1 MATIV
6 EFRSTSRR
14 TKSLPVNSGPVNAG
28 GSADIVF
35 FPGVRYERP
44 EEPAAEKPKKSK
56 PRRDTLDIDS

>member
-6 EFRSTSRR
+6 EFRNAPRR
-14 TKSLPVNSGPVNAG
+14 TEPLPVNAG

-44 EEPAAEKPKKSK
+44 AEANAEKPKTGK
-56 PRRDTLDIDS
+56 PGRDTLEIES

>member
-6 EFRSTSRR
+6 EFRSAPRR
-14 TKSLPVNSGPVNAG
+14 TEALPANAG

-44 EEPAAEKPKKSK
+44 EEPTAEKSKKGK
-56 PRRDTLDIDS
+56 PRRDTLAIED

>member
-6 EFRSTSRR
+6 EFRSAPRR
-14 TKSLPVNSGPVNAG
+14 TEPLPANAS

-44 EEPAAEKPKKSK
+44 PEPKAEEPKKSK
-56 PRRDTLDIDS
+56 PRRDTLEIDN

>member
-6 EFRSTSRR
+6 EFRGAPRR
-14 TKSLPVNSGPVNAG
+14 TEPLPVNAS

-44 EEPAAEKPKKSK
+44 PEPETPKPKKGKS
-56 PRRDTLDIDS
+56 RDTLEIES

>member
-14 TKSLPVNSGPVNAG
+14 TESLPVNSGPVNAG

-44 EEPAAEKPKKSK
+44 EPGVEKPKKSK
-56 PRRDTLDIDS
+56 PGRDTLEIDS

>member
-6 EFRSTSRR
+6 EFRSTPRR
-14 TKSLPVNSGPVNAG
+14 TEVLPVNTG

-44 EEPAAEKPKKSK
+44 QEPQAEKPKQGR
-56 PRRDTLDIDS
+56 PARDTLDIDS

>member
-14 TKSLPVNSGPVNAG
+14 TESLVNSGPVNAG

-56 PRRDTLDIDS
+56 PCRDTLDIDS